1 MKSMAKWLC
10 AFALAAILFGAS
22 AENAQAGESGAKKW
36 KIGIAAG
43 KMGNTWTAQFADAVE
58 AGMKKYIA
66 DGIVSEYQ
74 LASTDGDITEQV
86 TQCMALINS
95 GVDALLIWPVSPGA
109 LQGVV
114 DAAHANGIVVVN
126 YNDLMAYDGVTSL
139 AIDNYAF
146 QRIMALW
153 LVERLNGEGDIV
165 QITGTPGF
173 SSDNMRQQAAA
184 DVFKDY
190 PGIVTL
196 GSAPGNHHNTVAQQA
211 MTTFLATYDDIDA
224 VFAQDVMS
232 EGILKAYENAGIDPT
247 IMTGDCIHSFL
258 KKWAELPSLDYI
270 GVTNQHSLVI
280 NAVDIAIGLLSGRQL
295 KQSVLQPNALN
306 PSLVNMIPIHPAYVV
321 TKEGDQNAPW
331 MKDLVGSKAVTLEE
345 ALKILEGQPD
355 TNGLDGCMS
364 REEVMAT
371 FFE

>member
-1 MKSMAKWLC
+1 MKKMIAWLC
-10 AFALAAILFGAS
+10 VLAVVMAAFGTVTG
-22 AENAQAGESGAKKW
+22 NAGEKKW
-36 KIGIAAG
+36 KIGIVAG
-43 KMGNTWTAQFADAVE
+43 KMGNTWTAQFAEAVD

-66 DGIVSEYQ
+66 DGIIGEYQ
-74 LASTDGDITEQV
+74 LASTDGDVTEQV

-109 LQGVV
+109 LQSVV
-114 DAAHANGIVVVN
+114 DAAHANNIVVVN
-126 YNDLMAYDGVTSL
+126 YNDLMAYEGVTSL
-139 AIDNYAF
+139 VIDNYTF

-153 LVERLNGEGDIV
+153 LVERLNGKGDIV

-184 DVFKDY
+184 DVLKNY
-190 PGIVTL
+190 PDIHTL

-211 MTTFLATYDDIDA
+211 MTTFLATFDDIDA

-232 EGILKAYENAGIDPT
+232 EGILKAYENAEIEPK

-258 KKWAELPSLDYI
+258 KKWAKLPELDYI

-280 NAVDIAIGLLSGRQL
+280 NAVDIAIGLLSGKKL
-295 KQSVLQPNALN
+295 KQSMLQPNALN
-306 PSLVNMIPIHPAYVV
+306 PSLVNMIPVHPAYVV
-321 TKEGDQNAPW
+321 TREGDQNASW
-331 MKDLVGSKAVTLEE
+331 MKGLIGSRAVTLEE
-345 ALKILEGQPD
+345 ALKILEGKPD
-355 TNGLDGCMS
+355 TDGLDGCMT